1 MAASSFTGKV
11 VAGASMSLDGFIND
25 RHGNIGPLYP
35 DFAAYRASELVQ
47 RAIRTTGAVVMGRG
61 AYDLGLGDLSDYE
74 FQVPIFVLT
83 HHPPATPP
91 QGQNEKLTVT
101 FVTDGIARAM
111 EQAKAAAGDKDVTVV
126 GGANTAQQLL
136 KAGLV
141 DELAVDIV
149 PRLLGT
155 GLRFFEHLEELE
167 LELALIEVLHSPAR
181 TSLRY
186 RVVK

>member
-1 MAASSFTGKV
+1 MAASRFMGKV

-25 RHGNIGPLYP
+25 RNGNIGPLYP
-35 DFAAYRASELVQ
+35 DFEAYRASELLQ
-47 RAIRTTGAVVMGRG
+47 RAIRATGAVVMGRG
-61 AYDLGLGDLSDYE
+61 TYDLGLGDLNDYE

-91 QGQNEKLTVT
+91 PGQNDKLTIT
-101 FVTDGIARAM
+101 FVTDGIASAL

-136 KAGLV
+136 QAGLV
-141 DELAVDIV
+141 DELDVDIV
-149 PRLLGT
+149 PRLLGQ

-167 LELALIEVLHSPAR
+167 IELALIEVIHSPAR
-181 TSLRY
+181 TSLLY